1 MTTPQTS
8 RKIGKKIMEWKP
20 VAFIIRTMKRIV
32 LPGFEGMSL
41 YDVTVFFVNG
51 LSKGYLATRAS
62 AVSFSFFLAIF
73 PFLIFLFTIIP
84 FVPIQNFQQVLLDL
98 IQEFIPHLAW
108 ETVHDTLVDIIT
120 RPRSGL
126 LILNF
131 FLALIFSTN
140 GVNSLIDAFNTTSHV
155 FETRTVVK
163 QYLISIVIIFIL
175 STLLIVSIGLM
186 AFGPILLGLIF
197 SETVLNSYFFVVL
210 LQSLRWILVIIL
222 MLMAISILYFLAPA
236 KRGRYRF
243 ISAGSLLATF
253 LVIITTLGFNFY
265 VDNFSKYNALYG
277 SIGTLLIVLVW
288 IYVNAI
294 SLLIGFELNASIMN
308 ARINKGRKPVNKKT
322 GDK

>member
-1 MTTPQTS
+1 MTTPPTS
-8 RKIGKKIMEWKP
+8 PKTGKKITEWKS
-20 VAFIIRTMKRIV
+20 VAFLIRTLKRIV

-51 LSKGYLATRAS
+51 LSKGYITTRAS

-84 FVPIQNFQQVLLDL
+84 FVPITNFQQVLLDL
-98 IQEFIPHLAW
+98 IEEFIPHAAW
-108 ETVHDTLVDIIT
+108 ESVRGTLVDIIT

-140 GVNSLIDAFNTTSHV
+140 GINALIDAFNTTSHT

-175 STLLIVSIGLM
+175 SLLLIVSIGLM
-186 AFGPILLGLIF
+186 AFGPILLGIF
-197 SETVLNSYFFVVL
+197 ISEERLNSYFFVVM
-210 LQSLRWILVIIL
+210 LQSLRWILVITL
-222 MLMAISILYFLAPA
+222 MIMAISILYFLAPA

-253 LVIITTLGFNFY
+253 LVIVTTLGFNYY

-288 IYVNAI
+288 IYVNSI
-294 SLLIGFELNASIMN
+294 SLLIGFELNASIIN
-308 ARINKGRKPVNKKT
+308 AKLKLR
-322 GDK
+322 DKH